1 MNRSEIIKTLS
12 ELKPLLKEKFG
23 VVELALFGSY
33 SRDEA
38 TDKSDIDIMIL
49 LNQPNASA
57 FFNVYDLIQNC
68 FKDKTVQIVSK
79 KAIKPKYF
87 ESIKKDLI
95 YA

>member
-23 VVELALFGSY
+23 VVEVALFGSY

-38 TDKSDIDIMIL
+38 TDKSDIDIMISL
-49 LNQPNASA
+49 SQPNANS

-87 ESIKKDLI
+87 EAIKKDLI